1 MMVVMVGFVSILL
14 TDKGLGSF
22 ICLEEEVS
30 AGSTCEIN
38 SRKHIHENW
47 NVIRHLFS
55 KLQSALD
62 FAEEKRQSN

>member
-1 MMVVMVGFVSILL
+1 MLLLMMVVMVGFVSILL

-38 SRKHIHENW
+38 SRKYIHEN
-47 NVIRHLFS
+47 
-55 KLQSALD
+55 
-62 FAEEKRQSN
+62 